1 MFIGAL
7 IDAGADPFRLQEEL
21 KKLRIEEEYELTW
34 NKVVKNGITS
44 TKFDVLLT
52 GDASQ
57 HDHAHQHDHSHDH
70 AEHVHVHDHSHSR
83 DHSHHHDH
91 SGSHDHAEH
100 VHVHGHGDDQS
111 HSHEHSHNH
120 EHSHQHDH
128 SGSHSHAKHE
138 HVHEHGD
145 AHSHSHEHADHLH
158 IHADGHD
165 HSHSHDNA
173 DHVHP
178 HEHVHDHSH
187 DHHHGHHH
195 HDHRSYKDIVR
206 MIEHAGFEQPIQ
218 DIALRIF
225 KKIGEAEGQIHGVPL
240 EKVHFHE
247 VGAVD
252 SIIDIVGAAILIHQL
267 EIDMIQSSPVPVG
280 KGKIRIDHGIYP
292 VPAPATL
299 EILRGAP
306 LEQSDIRGEL
316 TTPTGAAIVSVLAE
330 AYGPIPSM
338 RVRSIGYGAG
348 TKTFAEHPNVLRV
361 IIGD

>member
-7 IDAGADPFRLQEEL
+7 IDAGADPSRLQDEL

-52 GDASQ
+52 GETSK
-57 HDHAHQHDHSHDH
+57 HKHAHQHGHSPGHGHSHDH
-70 AEHVHVHDHSHSR
+70 ADHVHTHSH
-83 DHSHHHDH
+83 
-91 SGSHDHAEH
+91 
-100 VHVHGHGDDQS
+100 
-111 HSHEHSHNH
+111 
-120 EHSHQHDH
+120 
-128 SGSHSHAKHE
+128 
-138 HVHEHGD
+138 
-145 AHSHSHEHADHLH
+145 
-158 IHADGHD
+158 GHD
-165 HSHSHDNA
+165 HSHSHSNSHHHA
-173 DHVHP
+173 HSGSHEHAEHTDHVHA
-178 HEHVHDHSH
+178 HDHSH
-187 DHHHGHHH
+187 SPAHHHGHHH
-195 HDHRSYKDIVR
+195 HDHRSYKDIVK
-206 MIEHAGFEQPIQ
+206 MIEHAGFEQPVQ

-225 KKIGEAEGQIHGVPL
+225 KKIGGAEGHIHGVPL

-280 KGKIRIDHGIYP
+280 RGKIRIDHGIYP

>member
-7 IDAGADPFRLQEEL
+7 IDAGADPSRLQDEL

-34 NKVVKNGITS
+34 SKVVKNGITS

-52 GDASQ
+52 GDASK
-57 HDHAHQHDHSHDH
+57 HEHAHQHNHDHNYDHGHSHAD
-70 AEHVHVHDHSHSR
+70 HVHIHEHGHDHSHSH

-91 SGSHDHAEH
+91 SGSHAHAKH
-100 VHVHGHGDDQS
+100 VHVHEHGDDHS
-111 HSHEHSHNH
+111 HSHEHNH

-128 SGSHSHAKHE
+128 S
-138 HVHEHGD
+138 
-145 AHSHSHEHADHLH
+145 
-158 IHADGHD
+158 
-165 HSHSHDNA
+165 HSHD
-173 DHVHP
+173 
-178 HEHVHDHSH
+178 
-187 DHHHGHHH
+187 HH
-195 HDHRSYKDIVR
+195 HDHRSYKDIVK
-206 MIEHAGFEQPIQ
+206 MIEHAGFEQPVQ

-225 KKIGEAEGQIHGVPL
+225 KKIGEAEGHIHGVPL

-280 KGKIRIDHGIYP
+280 KGRIRIDHGIYP

-348 TKTFAEHPNVLRV
+348 TKTFAEHPNVLRI
-361 IIGD
+361 IIGE